1 MNYAKFRGIR
11 ISFRK
16 IRIIFMSYLNIF
28 IDYIKGSRLE
38 LKKVNWPTRQDTMR
52 FTVIVIALSL
62 MVAAFLG
69 ALDFIFAALLRLI
82 IRA

>member
-1 MNYAKFRGIR
+1 
-11 ISFRK
+11 
-16 IRIIFMSYLNIF
+16 MSYLNIF